1 MLVFAGPMIVGNL
14 LQQCYNIADTW
25 VVGQFLGAGA
35 LAAVGAAYT
44 LMTFLTSVL
53 IGLCMG
59 SGSVFSFYYGK
70 GDKRKM
76 QESILASFLF
86 IGIISVIVNIAVFA
100 GMDLILKLLRIPED
114 IYTYMKEYVWVI
126 FWGIF
131 FVFLYNFF
139 AYLLR
144 AVGNSVT
151 PLLFLAIASMLNIIL
166 DLLLVVKWKMGVGGA
181 AWATVIAQIISGV
194 GIGYYL

>member
-1 MLVFAGPMIVGNL
+1 MQKDLTHGNVQRTMLVFAGPMIVGNL

-100 GMDLILKLLRIPED
+100 GMDLILKLMRIPED
-114 IYTYMKEYVWVI
+114 IYTYMKKYVWVI

-166 DLLLVVKWKMGVGGA
+166 GTGLSA
-181 AWATVIAQIISGV
+181 
-194 GIGYYL
+194 

>member
-1 MLVFAGPMIVGNL
+1 MQKDLTHGNVQRTMLVFAGPMIVGNL

-100 GMDLILKLLRIPED
+100 GMDLILKLMRIPED
-114 IYTYMKEYVWVI
+114 IYTYMKKYVWVI

-181 AWATVIAQIISGV
+181 AWRP
-194 GIGYYL
+194 